1 MNNGRTSDMNNN
13 FQALVGKMRI
23 EIEIEISKKQKPFKV
38 LFTINIEVAAFWV
51 SQNKR
56 KQVKMN
62 RQTLYFNI
70 IIYKSTVFTSFRWE

>member
-1 MNNGRTSDMNNN
+1 MNNGRTSDMNNH
-13 FQALVGKMRI
+13 FQELDWKMRI

-38 LFTINIEVAAFWV
+38 LFTINIEVATFWV

-62 RQTLYFNI
+62 AQTLYFNI
-70 IIYKSTVFTSFRWE
+70 IIYKSTVFISSRWE